1 MANPENI
8 KTGITFSGHGTM
20 SNAAIHNSKTDALY
34 SNAMKRVLFLLGLSV
49 FINYIDR
56 ANLSVAAPL
65 LKDELGLSASQ
76 LGILLSAFFWTYACM
91 QLLAGWLVDRFEV
104 KWILAIG
111 FFIWSAATAFT
122 GALHAFSALLVM
134 RVIVG
139 VGESVAY
146 PAYAKIFANHFA
158 ESQRGFANSI
168 VGGGQSLG
176 PALGI
181 LFGGTLVAH
190 FGWRPF
196 FVVLG
201 VASLLWLPPWF
212 RWMPRTAATGAA
224 DMKRGPALSEMLRHR
239 SSWGTWIGH
248 FCSNYFLYF
257 LLTWLPFYLVRDRNF
272 STGSMSKIGG
282 ATFLLGAISSPV
294 CGWLSDRW
302 ISAGA
307 TPTRVRKT
315 FMGVGMFCN
324 GLFLVGCAAASD
336 RLLVMLLL
344 LAGASF
350 GLVSSNLNAVAQTLA
365 GPHAVG
371 RWMGAQNF
379 VGNLAGAVAPA
390 LTGFLIQH
398 TGRFF
403 WPFLITSIVAWI
415 GAVHWVLVVGPVE
428 PVVWGGTATM
438 APDVPSIGGG
448 SSLHI
453 P

>member
-1 MANPENI
+1 MATISDLSDESLRA
-8 KTGITFSGHGTM
+8 SGT
-20 SNAAIHNSKTDALY
+20 
-34 SNAMKRVLFLLGLSV
+34 KRVLFLLGLSV

-56 ANLSVAAPL
+56 ANLSVAVPL

-104 KWILAIG
+104 KWVLAIG
-111 FFIWSAATAFT
+111 FFVWSAATAFT
-122 GALHAFSALLVM
+122 GALHAFAALLVI

-139 VGESVAY
+139 AGESVAY
-146 PAYAKIFANHFA
+146 PAYAKIFANHFV

-168 VGGGQSLG
+168 VGAGQSLG

-196 FVVLG
+196 FIVLG
-201 VASLLWLPPWF
+201 LASLLWLPPWL
-212 RWMPRTAATGAA
+212 RWMPRTAATGAL
-224 DMKRGPALSEMLRHR
+224 DMKKGPGLPEILHHR

-257 LLTWLPFYLVRDRNF
+257 LLTWLPFYLQRERHF
-272 STGSMSKIGG
+272 SADAMSKVGG
-282 ATFLLGAISSPV
+282 ATFLLAAMSSPI

-307 TPTRVRKT
+307 TATLVRKT
-315 FMGVGMFCN
+315 FMGVGMACN
-324 GLFLVGCAAASD
+324 GLFLVGCAVAPG
-336 RLLVMLLL
+336 RLLVALLL
-344 LAGASF
+344 LTGASF
-350 GLVSSNLNAVAQTLA
+350 GLVSSNLNAVTQTLA

-379 VGNLAGAVAPA
+379 VANLAGAVAPA
-390 LTGFLIQH
+390 LTGFLVGR
-398 TGRFF
+398 TGHFY
-403 WPFLITSIVAWI
+403 WPFVITSVIAWV
-415 GAVHWVLVVGPVE
+415 GALQWVFVVGPVE
-428 PVVWGGTATM
+428 PVVWET
-438 APDVPSIGGG
+438 
-448 SSLHI
+448 
-453 P
+453 

>member
-1 MANPENI
+1 MN
-8 KTGITFSGHGTM
+8 GI
-20 SNAAIHNSKTDALY
+20 L
-34 SNAMKRVLFLLGLSV
+34 LLLGLSV

-65 LKDELGLSASQ
+65 LKDELRLSASQ

-91 QLLAGWLVDRFEV
+91 QLLAGWLVDRFDV
-104 KWILAIG
+104 KWVLAIG
-111 FFIWSAATAFT
+111 FFVWSAATAFT
-122 GALHAFSALLVM
+122 GALHAFVALLVI

-139 VGESVAY
+139 AGESVAY
-146 PAYAKIFANHFA
+146 PAYAKIFANHFV
-158 ESQRGFANSI
+158 ENQRGFANSI
-168 VGGGQSLG
+168 VGAGQSLG

-196 FVVLG
+196 FIVLG
-201 VASLLWLPPWF
+201 LASLLWLPPWL
-212 RWMPRTAATGAA
+212 RWMPRTAATGAL
-224 DMKRGPALSEMLRHR
+224 DMKQGPGLLEILRHR

-257 LLTWLPFYLVRDRNF
+257 LLTWLPFYLQRERNF
-272 STGSMSKIGG
+272 SADAMSKIGG
-282 ATFLLGAISSPV
+282 ATFLLAALSSPI

-302 ISAGA
+302 ISSGA

-315 FMGVGMFCN
+315 FMGVGMTCN
-324 GLFLVGCAAASD
+324 GLFLVGCAAAPD
-336 RLLVMLLL
+336 RLLVVLLL

-350 GLVSSNLNAVAQTLA
+350 GLVSSNLNAVTQTLA

-390 LTGFLIQH
+390 LTGILVERSGHFY
-398 TGRFF
+398 
-403 WPFLITSIVAWI
+403 WPFVITSVITWV
-415 GAVHWVLVVGPVE
+415 GALQWVFVVGPVE
-428 PVVWGGTATM
+428 PVVWET
-438 APDVPSIGGG
+438 
-448 SSLHI
+448 
-453 P
+453 

>member
-1 MANPENI
+1 
-8 KTGITFSGHGTM
+8 M
-20 SNAAIHNSKTDALY
+20 SDAALHNATSDAPAG
-34 SNAMKRVLFLLGLSV
+34 NAMKRVLFLLGLSV

-91 QLLAGWLVDRFEV
+91 QILAGWLVDRFEV

-111 FFIWSAATAFT
+111 FFVWSVATAFT
-122 GALHAFSALLVM
+122 GALHAFAALLVM
-134 RVIVG
+134 RVVLG

-146 PAYAKIFANHFA
+146 PAYAKIFANHFV
-158 ESQRGFANSI
+158 ESQRGVANSI
-168 VGGGQSLG
+168 IGAGQSLG

-181 LFGGTLVAH
+181 LFGGTLVAR

-201 VASLLWLPPWF
+201 VVSLFWLPPWF
-212 RWMPRTAATGAA
+212 RWMPRTAASGVA
-224 DMKRGPALSEMLRHR
+224 DMKRGPGLSEIIRHR

-257 LLTWLPFYLVRDRNF
+257 LLTWLPFYLVRERHF
-272 STGSMSKIGG
+272 STDSMSKIGG
-282 ATFLLGAISSPV
+282 ATFLLAAMSAPI

-315 FMGVGMFCN
+315 FMGVGMLCN
-324 GLFLVGCAAASD
+324 GLFLVGCAAAPN
-336 RLLVMLLL
+336 RLLVALLL
-344 LAGASF
+344 LTGASF
-350 GLVSSNLNAVAQTLA
+350 GLVSSNLNAVTQTLA

-390 LTGFLIQH
+390 LTGFLVED
-398 TGRFF
+398 TGRFY

-428 PVVWGGTATM
+428 PVLWGEQTTLRSVIQF
-438 APDVPSIGGG
+438 PRE
-448 SSLHI
+448 
-453 P
+453 